1 MPKRV
6 LVVDDHP
13 STVRLIQNALEQEG
27 FSVITATN
35 GAECLIAVHQD
46 SPDVVILDVMIV
58 AGGFL
63 LRAFDVVMLNWTM
76 PVMDGLQTLRV
87 IRENEATK
95 TLPVIVLS
103 VRDSDQDVLD
113 GWRIGA
119 DLYLTK
125 PFKLDDLLAA
135 VKRITQVADD

>member
-1 MPKRV
+1 MQHRV

-13 STVRLIQNALEQEG
+13 PTVRLIQNALEQEG

-46 SPDVVILDVMIV
+46 SPHVVILDVI
-58 AGGFL
+58 
-63 LRAFDVVMLNWTM
+63 M

-87 IRENEATK
+87 LRENEATK

-135 VKRITQVADD
+135 VKRIIEVADGR

>member
-1 MPKRV
+1 MSQRV

-13 STVRLIQNALEQEG
+13 PTVRLMQNALEQEG
-27 FSVITATN
+27 FSVITAAN

-46 SPDVVILDVMIV
+46 RPHVVILDVI
-58 AGGFL
+58 
-63 LRAFDVVMLNWTM
+63 M

-87 IRENEATK
+87 LRENEATK
-95 TLPVIVLS
+95 ALPVIVLS

-135 VKRITQVADD
+135 VKRIIQVADDQ

>member
-1 MPKRV
+1 MPKRI

-13 STVRLIQNALEQEG
+13 PTVRLIQNALEQEG

-46 SPDVVILDVMIV
+46 SPDVVILDVI
-58 AGGFL
+58 
-63 LRAFDVVMLNWTM
+63 M

-135 VKRITQVADD
+135 VKRIAQVADD

>member
-46 SPDVVILDVMIV
+46 SPDVVILDVI
-58 AGGFL
+58 
-63 LRAFDVVMLNWTM
+63 M

>member
-1 MPKRV
+1 MPQRV

-13 STVRLIQNALEQEG
+13 PTVRLIQNALEQEG
-27 FSVITATN
+27 FSVITAAN
-35 GAECLIAVHQD
+35 GAECLMAVHQD
-46 SPDVVILDVMIV
+46 SPDVVILDVI
-58 AGGFL
+58 
-63 LRAFDVVMLNWTM
+63 M

-135 VKRITQVADD
+135 VKRIIQVADGR

>member
-1 MPKRV
+1 MPQRV

-13 STVRLIQNALEQEG
+13 PTVRLIQNALEQEG

-35 GAECLIAVHQD
+35 GAECLIAVYQD
-46 SPDVVILDVMIV
+46 SPDVVILDVI
-58 AGGFL
+58 
-63 LRAFDVVMLNWTM
+63 M

-87 IRENEATK
+87 LRENEATK

-135 VKRITQVADD
+135 VKRIIEVADGR

>member
-1 MPKRV
+1 MPQRV
-6 LVVDDHP
+6 LIVDDHP
-13 STVRLIQNALEQEG
+13 PTVRLIQNALEQEG
-27 FSVITATN
+27 FSVIAAAN

-46 SPDVVILDVMIV
+46 NPDIVILDVI
-58 AGGFL
+58 
-63 LRAFDVVMLNWTM
+63 M

-87 IRENEATK
+87 LRENEATK

-135 VKRITQVADD
+135 VKRILQVADDR

>member
-1 MPKRV
+1 MQHRV

-13 STVRLIQNALEQEG
+13 PTVRLIQNALEQEG

-46 SPDVVILDVMIV
+46 SPDVVILDVI
-58 AGGFL
+58 
-63 LRAFDVVMLNWTM
+63 M

-87 IRENEATK
+87 LRENEATK

-135 VKRITQVADD
+135 VKRIIEVADGR

>member
-1 MPKRV
+1 MPKRI

-13 STVRLIQNALEQEG
+13 PTVRLIQNALEQEG
-27 FSVITATN
+27 FSVIAAAN

-46 SPDVVILDVMIV
+46 SPDVVILDVI
-58 AGGFL
+58 
-63 LRAFDVVMLNWTM
+63 M

-135 VKRITQVADD
+135 VKRITQVADGR

>member
-1 MPKRV
+1 MPQRV

-13 STVRLIQNALEQEG
+13 PTVRLIQNALEQEG
-27 FSVITATN
+27 FSVIAATN

-46 SPDVVILDVMIV
+46 SPDVVILDVI
-58 AGGFL
+58 
-63 LRAFDVVMLNWTM
+63 M

-87 IRENEATK
+87 LRENEATK
-95 TLPVIVLS
+95 ALPVIVLS

-135 VKRITQVADD
+135 VKRIIEVSDGR

>member
-13 STVRLIQNALEQEG
+13 PTVRLIQNALEQEG

-46 SPDVVILDVMIV
+46 SPDVVILDVI
-58 AGGFL
+58 
-63 LRAFDVVMLNWTM
+63 M

>member
-1 MPKRV
+1 MPKRI

-13 STVRLIQNALEQEG
+13 PTVRLIQNALEQEG

-46 SPDVVILDVMIV
+46 SPDVVILDVI
-58 AGGFL
+58 
-63 LRAFDVVMLNWTM
+63 M

>member
-1 MPKRV
+1 MPKRI

-13 STVRLIQNALEQEG
+13 PTVRLIQNALEQEG

-46 SPDVVILDVMIV
+46 SPDVVILDVI
-58 AGGFL
+58 
-63 LRAFDVVMLNWTM
+63 M

-135 VKRITQVADD
+135 VKRIIQVADD

>member
-1 MPKRV
+1 MPQRV

-13 STVRLIQNALEQEG
+13 PTVRLIQNALEQEG
-27 FSVITATN
+27 FSVIAATN

-46 SPDVVILDVMIV
+46 SPDVVILDVI
-58 AGGFL
+58 
-63 LRAFDVVMLNWTM
+63 M

-87 IRENEATK
+87 LRENEATK
-95 TLPVIVLS
+95 ALPVIVLS

-135 VKRITQVADD
+135 VKRIIQVADD

>member
-1 MPKRV
+1 MKARI
-6 LVVDDHP
+6 LVADDHP
-13 STVRLIQNALEQEG
+13 PTVSLIRTALEGEG
-27 FSVITATN
+27 FSVVTAAN

-46 SPDVVILDVMIV
+46 SPDVVILDVI
-58 AGGFL
+58 
-63 LRAFDVVMLNWTM
+63 M

-135 VKRITQVADD
+135 VKRITQVADGR

>member
-1 MPKRV
+1 MPKRI

-13 STVRLIQNALEQEG
+13 PTVRLIQNALEQEG
-27 FSVITATN
+27 FAVIAAAN
-35 GAECLIAVHQD
+35 GAECLIAVHQHN
-46 SPDVVILDVMIV
+46 PDIVILDVI
-58 AGGFL
+58 
-63 LRAFDVVMLNWTM
+63 M
-76 PVMDGLQTLRV
+76 PVMDGFQTLRV
-87 IRENEATK
+87 LRENEATK

-135 VKRITQVADD
+135 VKRILQVSEDP